1 MDYECHEFP
10 VKTYEYHECST
21 KAEPPMGLCEN
32 SRADWRVHFSPVVIQ
47 SASLVRISTPAAI
60 TPLACPNSILPV
72 T

>member
-32 SRADWRVHFSPVVIQ
+32 SCADWRVHFSLVVIQ

-60 TPLACPNSILPV
+60 TPLACPNSILLV